1 MSARIGILGGTFD
14 PPHNGHLLL
23 ALDAL
28 DQLSL
33 DRVVLIPA
41 SRQPLKADAETTPP
55 AHRLAMTRLL
65 AGSDPRLA
73 VDGVEVEREG
83 LSFTIDTMRGYRAE
97 HPDAEFFLLM
107 GEDTAATLPQW
118 REPATLAT
126 LVQVAIA
133 GRGGVPENT
142 VLPAGFR
149 AQRLAPRRV
158 DISATEVRGRARS
171 GRSIRGFVP
180 DAVAEYI
187 AVHQLYR
194 PTERVNR

>member
-23 ALDAL
+23 ALDAM

-41 SRQPLKADAETTPP
+41 ARQPLKAAVEMTAP

-65 AGSDPRLA
+65 AGRDPRLT

-97 HPDAEFFLLM
+97 DPDAEFFLLM
-107 GEDTAATLPQW
+107 GEDTAETLPQW
-118 REPATLAT
+118 REPAALAE
-126 LVQVAIA
+126 LVQVVIA
-133 GRGGVPENT
+133 GRGVTGWDA

-158 DISATEVRGRARS
+158 DLSATEVRDRARS

-180 DAVAEYI
+180 DSVADYI